1 MYCAI
6 VEMGHIYIDID
17 NIMLDGKWVK
27 EAESV
32 KTIDSDLRM
41 IYNGMLFKKIYM
53 HILQLQSENRPK

>member
-27 EAESV
+27 EAEC
-32 KTIDSDLRM
+32 
-41 IYNGMLFKKIYM
+41 
-53 HILQLQSENRPK
+53 

>member
-41 IYNGMLFKKIYM
+41 IYNGMLF
-53 HILQLQSENRPK
+53 